1 VSFTRRG
8 VAGESMRRAT
18 VRRRRDGTPID
29 VEMFVMPL
37 GLNVEPVGT
46 DGLYRDLPQ
55 RLRTRNAAGA
65 ARG

>member
-1 VSFTRRG
+1 
-8 VAGESMRRAT
+8 MRRAT